1 MKTRLLLRPIGF
13 LWLCALLF
21 YAPLSADESRVRG
34 VLHAIVV
41 GDLDSK
47 DIQHAIRYDLRN
59 VSDELNR
66 IGYYTDLAI
75 DQKQFAGKTAR
86 TAKII
91 QYIEDLQ
98 VDSNDLIVFYFS
110 GHGYR
115 TSSKGSDPWPNLYFD
130 TEKVG
135 INLTDIVDL
144 LQEKNA
150 RLTVVL
156 ADCCN
161 NVLSEKYAPPLVK
174 KALTVANKR
183 VNLDQAYSKLFVE
196 TQGFIVAAGC
206 RAEQTSLALAT
217 GSLYT
222 LSFLSSLQ
230 DTVKGSPLAVTWQD
244 LLDKASYKTDYEAK
258 RYNDEQEPIFSI
270 N

>member
-1 MKTRLLLRPIGF
+1 MKERLLKPIGF

-21 YAPLSADESRVRG
+21 YAPLAAAPLAKG

-59 VSDELNR
+59 VSDEINR
-66 IGYYTDLAI
+66 IGHYTGMKL
-75 DQKQFAGKTAR
+75 DQKHFTGKTAR
-86 TAKII
+86 TAKIM
-91 QYIEDLQ
+91 QYIENLK
-98 VDSNDLIVFYFS
+98 VGNNDLIVFYFS

-115 TSSKGSDPWPNLYFD
+115 TPSKGSDPWPNLYFE

-135 INLTDIVDL
+135 IDL
-144 LQEKNA
+144 SDLVEQLREKNA
-150 RLTVVL
+150 RLTVVM

-161 NVLSEKYAPPLVK
+161 NVLSDKYAPPLVK
-174 KALTVANKR
+174 KAMMAVDRRAN
-183 VNLDQAYSKLFVE
+183 VGNAYSKLFME
-196 TQGFIVAAGC
+196 AQGFIVVASC
-206 RAEQTSLALAT
+206 KAEQTSLALAT

-230 DTVKGSPLAVTWQD
+230 DTVKGSSASVTWQD
-244 LLDKASYKTDYEAK
+244 LLDKASYKTDLEAK
-258 RYNDEQEPIFSI
+258 RYSDEQEPIFSI
-270 N
+270 D

>member
-1 MKTRLLLRPIGF
+1 MKDRLLLRPIGF

-21 YAPLSADESRVRG
+21 YAPLTAESQPRG

-41 GDLDSK
+41 GDLDSR

-66 IGYYTDLAI
+66 IGYYTGMAI
-75 DQKQFAGKTAR
+75 DQKQFAGKAAR
-86 TAKII
+86 TEKIM
-91 QYIEDLQ
+91 QYISDLQ
-98 VDSNDLIVFYFS
+98 VGSNDLIVFYFS

-115 TSSKGSDPWPNLYFD
+115 TPSKGNDPWPNLYFE
-130 TEKVG
+130 TEKAG
-135 INLTDIVDL
+135 LDLSDLVDL
-144 LQEKNA
+144 FREKNA

-161 NVLSEKYAPPLVK
+161 NVLSDKYAPPLVK
-174 KALTVANKR
+174 KAMTSFAKR
-183 VNLDQAYSKLFVE
+183 IDLDQAYSKLFVE
-196 TQGFIVAAGC
+196 AQGFIVAAGC

-222 LSFLSSLQ
+222 LSFLSALQ
-230 DTVKGSPLAVTWQD
+230 ETVKGSPAAVTWQD
-244 LLDKASYKTDYEAK
+244 LLDKASYKTDLGAK
-258 RYNDEQEPIFSI
+258 RYSDEQDPIFSI
-270 N
+270 D